1 VNELPLGVLELL
13 LSVSELLLSVL
24 VDPESVFVSEVDEP
38 DDEGLLLLSVLAM
51 QNSFF
56 LSVGGGSQLAPP

>member
-1 VNELPLGVLELL
+1 MNELPLGVSELL
-13 LSVSELLLSVL
+13 LFVSDPLLFVSEPLLFVSELLLSVL

-51 QNSFF
+51 
-56 LSVGGGSQLAPP
+56 